1 MSKLK
6 EAIVSPLFPDQ
17 PIGYGKNSHSANT
30 DPITWENISELDYFV
45 TALPDGTF
53 LAGISL
59 PNSEQATATYKF
71 NSEDDAMMWV
81 RQSSESFRVKK
92 ANQEL

>member
-6 EAIVSPLFPDQ
+6 EASVAPLFPNQ
-17 PIGYGKNSHSANT
+17 PIGYGKNYRSANN

-45 TALPDGTF
+45 SALPDGTH

-59 PNSEQATATYKF
+59 PDSDLATATYKF
-71 NSEDDAMMWV
+71 NSEEDAMMWI
-81 RQSSESFRVKK
+81 RQASEMFKIK
-92 ANQEL
+92 QANQES